1 MRMDHDI
8 DMRER
13 IELDEYAISPV
24 DALMA
29 KAQIGVI
36 NHKDVHDIIALF
48 KDLPVRDVDDDL
60 SIYAP
65 YIAEVCAD
73 DWGLYTDI
81 TTNLQVVLDWLG
93 DYDLSDDEKARVDE
107 RVSALLGA
115 IESEEKTRRWQWRA
129 RVGKRAAWRREVE
142 NAEGTPVVVPPE

>member
-13 IELDEYAISPV
+13 LEVDEYAISPV

-36 NHKDVHDIIALF
+36 NHKDVHDLMALL

-60 SIYAP
+60 SIFAP
-65 YIAEVCAD
+65 YLAEVCAD

-81 TTNLQVVLDWLG
+81 TANLRVVLDWLG
-93 DYDLSDDEKARVDE
+93 DYGLSDAEKARVHE
-107 RVSALLGA
+107 RADALLDA
-115 IESEEKTRRWQWRA
+115 IEREEKTRRWQWRA
-129 RVGKRAAWRREVE
+129 LVGKRAAWRREVE
-142 NAEGTPVVVPPE
+142 NAEGTPVDVVPE